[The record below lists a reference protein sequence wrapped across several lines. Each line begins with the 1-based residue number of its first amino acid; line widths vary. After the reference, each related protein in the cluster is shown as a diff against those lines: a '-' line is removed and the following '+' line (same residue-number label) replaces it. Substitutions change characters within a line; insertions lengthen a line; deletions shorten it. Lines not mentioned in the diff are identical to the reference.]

1 MLIDYVDKLDHK
13 LDHQRIL
20 VRLLVEHNKFDS
32 SKFSFQIKSSS
43 IEPSMVHHNLQR
55 SVQVIVNYKL

>member
-32 SKFSFQIKSSS
+32 SKFSFQIKISS
-43 IEPSMVHHNLQR
+43 IEPSMVHQWW
-55 SVQVIVNYKL
+55 ITIIYKGPYR